1 MRRTLQA
8 SRKLKDESGVTAI
21 LVAILLTMFIGFSAM
36 AVDVGHIMVTRNEL
50 QNIADATSLAGAR
63 WIGNQYEGMTYAQQ
77 VAWVCDPAA
86 IQTVVQDVAGSNF
99 AGGMEGITIAAA
111 DIKIG
116 TWNPNTTPRLTE
128 TLISPDA
135 VSVTARRDGGAN
147 GPITTFFAR
156 IFGVDT
162 VDVSADATAAL
173 TGEST
178 AGDGDLE
185 LPVGISMKWF
195 ERPDFCNQSIK
206 FYPTGTLD
214 GCAGWMTFDSHPAS
228 ANQLRKIIDGMEAGT
243 FESPGAIAGE
253 TQFEFIGGNI
263 ANQLCNIK
271 DLYDQKKDA
280 DGNWQTHI
288 VVYEW
293 PDCSNPNTNITIVGF
308 VTTVVHN
315 VLCPPDGAEITASV
329 ICDNTEPGRGGGGD
343 YGTKGSIPGLVE

>member
-1 MRRTLQA
+1 MRRFLQFKK
-8 SRKLKDESGVTAI
+8 RLKDESGVTAI
-21 LVAILLTMFIGFSAM
+21 LVALLLTMFIGFSAM

-50 QNIADATSLAGAR
+50 QNIADSTSLAAAR
-63 WIGNQYEGMTYAQQ
+63 WIGDQYEGMTYEQQ
-77 VAWVCDPAA
+77 LVWACDPAA
-86 IQTVVQDVAGSNF
+86 IQTVVFDVANKSF
-99 AGGMEGITIAAA
+99 AGGMQGITITAD

-116 TWNPNTTPRLTE
+116 NWDLSTTPRLTE
-128 TLISPDA
+128 TLTSPDA

-156 IFGVDT
+156 IFGLDT
-162 VDVSADATAAL
+162 VDITADATAAL

-214 GCAGWMTFDSHPAS
+214 GCAGWMTFDDHPAS
-228 ANQLRKIIDGMEAGT
+228 ANRLRKIIDGMEAGT

-253 TQFEFIGGNI
+253 TQFEFIGGNV

-280 DGNWQTHI
+280 DGNWQTH
-288 VVYEW
+288 
-293 PDCSNPNTNITIVGF
+293 PNTNITIVGF

-329 ICDNTEPGRGGGGD
+329 ICDNTEPGRGGGGN